1 MASNWL
7 FLLFAHFSL
16 FFISPPFF
24 SFPAVLIRIG
34 SYITVFSRVSFLSF
48 ISYSVCLCF
57 LSGDA
62 V

>member
-1 MASNWL
+1 MASTWL
-7 FLLFAHFSL
+7 FFAICALFT
-16 FFISPPFF
+16 FFISPHFF

-34 SYITVFSRVSFLSF
+34 SYITVFSRFSFLSF